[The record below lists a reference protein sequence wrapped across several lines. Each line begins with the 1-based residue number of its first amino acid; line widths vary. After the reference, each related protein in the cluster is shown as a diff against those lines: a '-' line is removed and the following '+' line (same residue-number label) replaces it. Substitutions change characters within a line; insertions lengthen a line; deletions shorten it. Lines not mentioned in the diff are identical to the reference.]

1 MIHCGLKV
9 KNMANYLLRTSL
21 ILSVTLLLL
30 LLLLLDLCSGGLQS
44 QQQHCAI
51 LYLLNV
57 RPIYPALDRA
67 VPVWDGGLNVS
78 PAGHLAVEQINNRSD
93 MLPGYELGL
102 IDVDSEACG
111 VSAISRGVVN
121 VYSELVNQNHCI
133 VGLVGLYCT
142 AVTNVISP
150 IVSHP
155 DIGGYVQIAA
165 STSRLQDRT
174 TLEAS
179 ANLFH
184 MVGLSSEFNKAT
196 LALMYALRWCRISL
210 IHHTSDFF
218 HDSMANDFVQRI
230 GTYYRDLELVARLP
244 IATTELHFKEAFDTI
259 TDSEAR
265 ISYWSVTATESAY
278 LLCEAYNRGLY
289 WPGYVYILQEPSI
302 DRILEVQ
309 TSCTKEQLMIALE
322 GAFSLQYR
330 LFADNNTI
338 LESRLSYSEYWRMYN
353 EKLEDFSS
361 INNVTLSA
369 TTYANVLYDQV
380 WAFALAIDS
389 LIGSYNVSF
398 ENYTVESANKVSVFL
413 KSELKNLSFQGASRS
428 GKIQFNGS
436 QEISSYISVFQV
448 QNGTPKLVGIYDP
461 SVRNVTNV
469 NISDV
474 PEDRFSLEYNL
485 LPVWL
490 GVCILLVQI
499 ALLSLISTNLILT
512 LVWRKNKEI
521 KATSPILSTS
531 MMVGCYFLCLKP
543 IILVM
548 YRMFELTESDT
559 EPLCILEHCL
569 WVGFDLILATL
580 FFKILR
586 IYNIFREHQMTM
598 MSKYWIDRYLF
609 VYVILVCLGK
619 AILLIIWYSID
630 PYHPKIIEVYV
641 KTPVPYYDGT
651 LHCTSDNISV
661 WTAVTLL
668 YSGVLLL
675 MSMILAIMTRHNRS
689 IYKDTKKVNL
699 FIFLVVLCLAITVP
713 LWIVYHLHGDRET
726 QSNVM
731 EWLIYFSIPVLCQIC
746 LFVPKTLPLV
756 LREISSRIQKSQNN
770 HAVFIAIV
778 Q

>member
-1 MIHCGLKV
+1 ME
-9 KNMANYLLRTSL
+9 NYLLRISSET
-21 ILSVTLLLL
+21 LLL

-44 QQQHCAI
+44 QQQHCPV

-67 VPVWDGGLNVS
+67 VPVWDGGLDVS

-93 MLPGYELGL
+93 TLPGYELGL
-102 IDVDSEACG
+102 IDIDSEACG
-111 VSAISRGVVN
+111 VSVISRGVVN

-133 VGLVGLYCT
+133 VGVVGLYCT

-150 IVSHP
+150 MVSHP
-155 DIGGYVQIAA
+155 DIGGYVQLAA

-184 MVGLSSEFNKAT
+184 TVGLSSEFNEAT
-196 LALMYALRWCRISL
+196 LALMHGLGWHRVSL
-210 IHHTSDFF
+210 IHHSGDVF
-218 HDSMANDFVQRI
+218 HDSIANDFVQRI
-230 GTYYRDLELVARLP
+230 GTYYYKDLELVTRLP
-244 IATTELHFKEAFDTI
+244 ISTTELHFKEAFDTI

-265 ISYWSVTATESAY
+265 ISYWFVTATESAN
-278 LLCEAYNRGLY
+278 LLCEAYKRGFY

-330 LFADNNTI
+330 LFADNDTV
-338 LESRLSYSEYWRMYN
+338 LESRLSYSQYWRMYN
-353 EKLEDFSS
+353 EKLEEFGS

-380 WAFALAIDS
+380 WAFALAIDN
-389 LIGSYNVSF
+389 LIDSYNVSF
-398 ENYTVESANKVSVFL
+398 ENYTVESVNKVSVLL

-428 GKIQFNGS
+428 GNIQFNGS

-461 SVRNVTNV
+461 SVRNITNV
-469 NISDV
+469 NVSDA
-474 PEDRFSLEYNL
+474 PEDTFSLEYNL

-490 GVCILLVQI
+490 GICIILAQV

-512 LVWRKNKEI
+512 LVWRKDKEI

-548 YRMFELTESDT
+548 YRMFKLTERDT
-559 EPLCILEHCL
+559 EPLCILKHSL

-586 IYNIFREHQMTM
+586 IYHIFRERQMTM
-598 MSKYWIDRYLF
+598 MSKYWIDGYLF
-609 VYVILVCLGK
+609 IYVIVVCLGK
-619 AILLIIWYSID
+619 AVLLILWYTID
-630 PYHPKIIEVYV
+630 PYRPMIMRVYV
-641 KTPVPYYDGT
+641 KTPAPHYDGT

-661 WTAVTLL
+661 WTVVTLL

-699 FIFLVVLCLAITVP
+699 FIFLVVLCLAITIP
-713 LWIVYHLHGDRET
+713 LWIVYHRHGGTET

-731 EWLIYFSIPVLCQIC
+731 EWLTYFSIPVLCQIC
-746 LFVPKTLPLV
+746 LFIPKTLPLV
-756 LREISSRIQKSQNN
+756 LREISSQIRKSQNN
-770 HAVFIAIV
+770 QCSLH
-778 Q
+778 QYND